1 MFSCANYPR
10 GCRGRVNRQGAK
22 CSDCVVCRERATVCT
37 EETTQIL
44 TDSLRQTL
52 NLRRPASASPF
63 AQPRDY
69 KRVLPSERL
78 SDSAFKVS
86 DLEL

>member
-1 MFSCANYPR
+1 MPLASLPELLR
-10 GCRGRVNRQGAK
+10 RTWEQGATPDPK
-22 CSDCVVCRERATVCT
+22 KKPNTNHFS
-37 EETTQIL
+37 
-44 TDSLRQTL
+44 RQTL

>member
-1 MFSCANYPR
+1 MAAEAAS
-10 GCRGRVNRQGAK
+10 
-22 CSDCVVCRERATVCT
+22 TVKEPSAPT
-37 EETTQIL
+37 AWYVTDVSHVTKHFQIKIL
-44 TDSLRQTL
+44 TFFQTL

-78 SDSAFKVS
+78 SAVFNAE

>member
-1 MFSCANYPR
+1 MRDAQGHRYNQAFWAQRMRQMYTNYF
-10 GCRGRVNRQGAK
+10 
-22 CSDCVVCRERATVCT
+22 
-37 EETTQIL
+37 
-44 TDSLRQTL
+44 QTL

-78 SDSAFKVS
+78 SAVFKAE